1 MKTTY
6 QLQVGRRGV
15 ITFPKE
21 LRDQN
26 NIADGEILNLI
37 KLSENVFVISR
48 HHSQVDEVA
57 NKLAQEW
64 QDSGESLESMLTTL
78 REVRAEY
85 DEKKLYQRHLRS
97 YTFRIRWRA
106 SALQAWRGRSA
117 STHRRAKRTAG
128 MRRGRTAQGTSNTAV
143 TGIPIGVREG

>member
-6 QLQVGRRGV
+6 QVQVGRRGV
-15 ITFPKE
+15 ITVPKE

-37 KLSENVFVISR
+37 ELSDDVFVISR
-48 HHSQVDEVA
+48 RRSQIDEVA

-78 REVRAEY
+78 SEVRAEY
-85 DEKKLYQRHLRS
+85 VDTNS
-97 YTFRIRWRA
+97 
-106 SALQAWRGRSA
+106 
-117 STHRRAKRTAG
+117 
-128 MRRGRTAQGTSNTAV
+128 
-143 TGIPIGVREG
+143 

>member
-1 MKTTY
+1 MSNTY
-6 QLQVGRRGV
+6 QVQVGRRGV

-37 KLSENVFVISR
+37 ELSDDVFVISR
-48 HHSQVDEVA
+48 RRSQVDEVA

-64 QDSGESLESMLTTL
+64 QDSGESLESMLLTL

-85 DEKKLYQRHLRS
+85 DEKK
-97 YTFRIRWRA
+97 
-106 SALQAWRGRSA
+106 
-117 STHRRAKRTAG
+117 
-128 MRRGRTAQGTSNTAV
+128 
-143 TGIPIGVREG
+143 P

>member
-1 MKTTY
+1 MSNTY
-6 QLQVGRRGV
+6 QVQVGRRGV

-37 KLSENVFVISR
+37 ELSDDVFVISR
-48 HHSQVDEVA
+48 RRSQVDEVA

-64 QDSGESLESMLTTL
+64 QDSGESLESMLLTL

-85 DEKKLYQRHLRS
+85 DEKQ
-97 YTFRIRWRA
+97 
-106 SALQAWRGRSA
+106 
-117 STHRRAKRTAG
+117 
-128 MRRGRTAQGTSNTAV
+128 
-143 TGIPIGVREG
+143 P

>member
-1 MKTTY
+1 MKTIY
-6 QLQVGRRGV
+6 RIQVGRRGV

-37 KLSENVFVISR
+37 ELSKDVFVISR
-48 HHSQVDEVA
+48 RRSQIDEVA

-85 DEKKLYQRHLRS
+85 HEK
-97 YTFRIRWRA
+97 
-106 SALQAWRGRSA
+106 
-117 STHRRAKRTAG
+117 
-128 MRRGRTAQGTSNTAV
+128 N
-143 TGIPIGVREG
+143 P

>member
-1 MKTTY
+1 MNTTY
-6 QLQVGRRGV
+6 QVQVGRRGV

-37 KLSENVFVISR
+37 ELSENVFVISR
-48 HHSQVDEVA
+48 RRSQIDDVA

-64 QDSGESLESMLTTL
+64 QNSGESLESMLLTL

-85 DEKKLYQRHLRS
+85 DEKK
-97 YTFRIRWRA
+97 
-106 SALQAWRGRSA
+106 
-117 STHRRAKRTAG
+117 
-128 MRRGRTAQGTSNTAV
+128 
-143 TGIPIGVREG
+143 P

>member
-1 MKTTY
+1 MKTIY
-6 QLQVGRRGV
+6 RIQVGRRGV
-15 ITFPKE
+15 ITFPKA

-37 KLSENVFVISR
+37 ELSNDVFVISR
-48 HHSQVDEVA
+48 RRSQIDEVA

-85 DEKKLYQRHLRS
+85 HEK
-97 YTFRIRWRA
+97 
-106 SALQAWRGRSA
+106 
-117 STHRRAKRTAG
+117 
-128 MRRGRTAQGTSNTAV
+128 N
-143 TGIPIGVREG
+143 P

>member
-1 MKTTY
+1 MNTTY
-6 QLQVGRRGV
+6 QIQVGRRGV
-15 ITFPKE
+15 ITVPKE

-37 KLSENVFVISR
+37 ELSEDVFVISR
-48 HHSQVDEVA
+48 RRSQIDEVA

-85 DEKKLYQRHLRS
+85 DEKS
-97 YTFRIRWRA
+97 
-106 SALQAWRGRSA
+106 S
-117 STHRRAKRTAG
+117 
-128 MRRGRTAQGTSNTAV
+128 
-143 TGIPIGVREG
+143 

>member
-1 MKTTY
+1 MKSIY
-6 QLQVGRRGV
+6 RIQVGRRGV

-37 KLSENVFVISR
+37 ELSKDVFVISR
-48 HHSQVDEVA
+48 RRSQIDEVA

-64 QDSGESLESMLTTL
+64 QDPGESLESMLTTL

-85 DEKKLYQRHLRS
+85 HEK
-97 YTFRIRWRA
+97 
-106 SALQAWRGRSA
+106 
-117 STHRRAKRTAG
+117 
-128 MRRGRTAQGTSNTAV
+128 N
-143 TGIPIGVREG
+143 P